1 MRVSKQAPRG
11 TKGFENMARRSNKA
25 LTRQKAP
32 AGVRVL
38 RVLEWDDG
46 TPGLEGAYA
55 VQMTKRQWTD
65 RPPERARAELVAEG
79 MEKK

>member
-1 MRVSKQAPRG
+1 
-11 TKGFENMARRSNKA
+11 MARKLNKG
-25 LTRQKAP
+25 LTRRKAP

-46 TPGLEGAYA
+46 TPELEGAYV
-55 VQMTKRQWTD
+55 VQMTKRQWRD

-79 MEKK
+79 MEKKQQ